1 MPCRTVVGTM
11 VIGVTGIN
19 VTRMTG
25 TVITIG
31 VVMVIGEQC
40 RA

>member
-1 MPCRTVVGTM
+1 MPCRTAVMTM

-25 TVITIG
+25 TVQIG
-31 VVMVIGEQC
+31 VVMAIGEQC
-40 RA
+40 HS